1 MKKQKIDEGECE
13 VISREICEVVYLKKT
28 TETTPIMDEFW
39 DSKKDYLI
47 IRDFFTY
54 KNNLLSLIV
63 CKNLKQK
70 VRKINKPFI
79 ITELKKYS
87 GQDIYSSF
95 PEEIIPLINAI
106 KKVVSKGEN
115 KAGDMLPFDNPIVF
129 GAQTYLNQAC
139 SMDEPFGMF
148 GWHGSQFGEVTRF
161 YIVGIEMEQQ
171 YY

>member
-1 MKKQKIDEGECE
+1 
-13 VISREICEVVYLKKT
+13 VISREICDVVYLKKT

-47 IRDFFTY
+47 FRDFFTY

-63 CKNLKQK
+63 CKSLKQK
-70 VRKINKPFI
+70 VTKINKPFI

-95 PEEIIPLINAI
+95 PKEIVPLIDAI
-106 KKVVSKGEN
+106 KKAVSKEEN
-115 KAGDMLPFDNPIVF
+115 RAGDVIPFDKPIVF
-129 GAQTYLNQAC
+129 GAQTYADQ
-139 SMDEPFGMF
+139 SSSIDELSRLLG
-148 GWHGSQFGEVTRF
+148 GLGRQFGEVTWF
-161 YIVGIEMEQQ
+161 YIVGIEIEQQ